1 MKELK
6 RLVGYAMAFKGWFAL
21 GITLMILMVSFELL
35 GPVIAMIILDRH
47 IQGGGGQ
54 IEMLP
59 IYQLLAVFLGI
70 KLLHA
75 VFSYFQEVVLQNS
88 GALVVQKMRNDV
100 FQHVQ
105 KLPIRYFDDLPA
117 GKVVARITNDTES
130 ILHMFSVV
138 LPLFLVSS
146 LTVGAITVIT
156 LFINIWTGLV
166 MLLFV
171 PIIIVWMILY
181 RKYSND
187 FNHTRRERN
196 SDINAMINESISGM
210 PIIQVFNREEQI
222 TREFEALNDDYLKNT
237 GSLIKLESASGQ
249 NLMGTLRSLLF
260 AVMVYIF
267 ASSFLDA
274 QTALS
279 VGTMY
284 ILVDYVTRFFN
295 PLFNIIGELDIY
307 EQARVAAVKVFELL
321 DAEIEAEEED
331 HLGSFNG
338 HIAFNEVSFSYD
350 DKHTVLKD
358 ISIDVSPGE
367 TVALVGHTGSGKSS
381 IINLLMRFYD
391 PVRGKILFDGKDT
404 REFSK
409 QSLRHHMSI
418 VLQDPFIYSGSLL
431 FNLRLN
437 NEEISEEEARAA
449 IISVGGG
456 EMLSRMNQGMHT
468 ELTER
473 GSTLSLGERQLI
485 SFARAMVF
493 NPKVLVLDEA
503 TSNIDSETEQMIQ
516 HAMKVVSA
524 NRTTFIIAHRLSTIQ
539 HADQILLLDSGR
551 IVESGNHEELLATG
565 KEYAKMYTMQLGQP
579 RVMNA

>member
-1 MKELK
+1 MKEIK
-6 RLVGYAMAFKGWFAL
+6 RLMVYAMAFKGRFAL
-21 GITLMILMVSFELL
+21 GITLMILMVGFELL

-47 IQGGGGQ
+47 IQDAAGQ

-59 IYQLLAVFLGI
+59 IYQLLGVFLGI

-105 KLPIRYFDDLPA
+105 RLPIRYFDDLPA

-130 ILHMFSVV
+130 ILNMFSVV

-210 PIIQVFNREEQI
+210 PIIQIFNRESQI
-222 TREFEALNDDYLKNT
+222 TREFEELNNDYLKST
-237 GSLIKLESASGQ
+237 GSLIKLDSASGQ

-274 QTALS
+274 QTALT

-284 ILVDYVTRFFN
+284 ILVDYITRFFN
-295 PLFNIIGELDIY
+295 PLFNIIGQLDIY

-321 DAEIEAEEED
+321 DAEVETEEEE
-331 HLGSFNG
+331 HLGNFSG
-338 HIAFNEVSFSYD
+338 HISFNEVSFSYD

-437 NEEISEEEARAA
+437 NEEISEAEARAA
-449 IISVGGG
+449 LASVGGE
-456 EMLSRMNQGMHT
+456 EMLSRMEEGMHT

-539 HADQILLLDSGR
+539 HADQILLLDSGL
-551 IVESGNHEELLATG
+551 IVESGNHEELLAKG

-579 RVMNA
+579 VSINI